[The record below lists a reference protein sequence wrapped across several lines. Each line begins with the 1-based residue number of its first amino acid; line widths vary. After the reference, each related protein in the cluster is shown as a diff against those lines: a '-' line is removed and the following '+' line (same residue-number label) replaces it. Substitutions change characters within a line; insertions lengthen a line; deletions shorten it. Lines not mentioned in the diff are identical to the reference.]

1 MWLTIVVGIVL
12 YLCTYILNMITFAPG
27 PSELYFTVE
36 DHMRKAFR
44 EGIPS
49 ISHRSKLFESFSRQA
64 TEGLKELLGIPAG
77 YHVFFTAS
85 ATEVWERAIQNLT
98 AEHSFHYV
106 NGAFSKKFHEIAG
119 QLGRKA
125 TKNEVSTCQGFP
137 EAISTDAELIALVAN
152 ETSTGVSTGNEFFK
166 QVRAKNAEALLIVDA
181 VSALPYQAIDY
192 ATVDSVYFSVQKG
205 FGLPAG
211 LGVWMVNERCIEK
224 ANVLATKQNIGSY
237 HSIPSFLSFALK
249 NQTPTTPN
257 VLGIYLLSK
266 VVEDFLRRGINII
279 RKETEY
285 KSAILYQALDS
296 NPLIKSAVQKPEWR
310 SKTTLVAD
318 TATHTPKLTQVLEN
332 QGLSPGD
339 GYGAGKQTQLRFAN
353 FPAHSK
359 EVFEKLADAIQAFKG

>member
-1 MWLTIVVGIVL
+1 MT
-12 YLCTYILNMITFAPG
+12 TFAPG

-36 DHMRKAFR
+36 DHMRQAFR

-49 ISHRSKLFESFSRQA
+49 ISHRSKQFESFSKQG
-64 TEGLKELLGIPAG
+64 TEGIKELLGVPAE
-77 YHVFFTAS
+77 YQVFFTAS
-85 ATEVWERAIQNLT
+85 ATEVWERAVQNLT
-98 AEHSFHYV
+98 TEKTFHYV
-106 NGAFSKKFHEIAG
+106 NGAFSKKFYEIAG
-119 QLGRKA
+119 QLCRK
-125 TKNEVSTCQGFP
+125 TEKVEVGHCQGFP
-137 EAISTDAELIALVAN
+137 EAIATDAELIALVAN
-152 ETSTGVSTGNEFFK
+152 ETSTGVTTHVDFFK
-166 QVRAKNAEALLIVDA
+166 QVRDKNPNALLIVDG
-181 VSALPYQAIDY
+181 VSALPYQALDY
-192 ATVDSVYFSVQKG
+192 SVVDSVYFSIQKG

-224 ANVLATKQNIGSY
+224 AKSLASKQIIGSY
-237 HSIPSFLSFALK
+237 HSIPSFLSFAQK

-285 KSAILYQALDS
+285 KSAILYQALETHQLVK
-296 NPLIKSAVQKPEWR
+296 PAVQKPEWR
-310 SKTTLVAD
+310 SKTTLVAESGV
-318 TATHTPKLTQVLEN
+318 HTSKLTQVLEN

-359 EVFEKLADAIQAFKG
+359 ETFEKLTDAIQAFQG